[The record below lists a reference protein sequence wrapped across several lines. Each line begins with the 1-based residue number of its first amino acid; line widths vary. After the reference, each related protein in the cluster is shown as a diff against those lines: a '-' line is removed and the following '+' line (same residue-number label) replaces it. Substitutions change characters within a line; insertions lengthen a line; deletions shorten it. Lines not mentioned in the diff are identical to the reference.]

1 MYFQFLFSFM
11 SVSERGK
18 HKKWSARYK
27 YKYSKRFVD
36 GWWPNRVWNKYVIES
51 RMQRIIQC
59 NGVRKQLFGIWFV
72 YYTQSV
78 AAAAAAAW
86 NTLSILKCFACA
98 HLILLLLFLVPI
110 SCLRSLS
117 SRHAYNAACIC
128 VRSSVYDCVR
138 MTSSL
143 QKLDF
148 KMLLQTASTPCSHLN
163 VLTIL
168 CI

>member
-51 RMQRIIQC
+51 RMQRINQG
-59 NGVRKQLFGIWFV
+59 NEVRKQLFGIWFV

-78 AAAAAAAW
+78 AAAW
-86 NTLSILKCFACA
+86 NTLSILECFACA

-117 SRHAYNAACIC
+117 SRRHAYNTLAYVCARVCMIVC
-128 VRSSVYDCVR
+128 EWLHRC
-138 MTSSL
+138 
-143 QKLDF
+143 K
-148 KMLLQTASTPCSHLN
+148 N
-163 VLTIL
+163 WIL
-168 CI
+168 KYFCKQRRRHAVTWMCWRFYAFSA